1 MCRIIISYTINLH
14 SLRVNCVSVKLR
26 KERHGV
32 GAGKEERK
40 EEYQES
46 FLFHLDPYVTQTSQ
60 VLIEAK

>member
-1 MCRIIISYTINLH
+1 MKEGKKRQIKKKTLEDREQSGYCQ
-14 SLRVNCVSVKLR
+14 